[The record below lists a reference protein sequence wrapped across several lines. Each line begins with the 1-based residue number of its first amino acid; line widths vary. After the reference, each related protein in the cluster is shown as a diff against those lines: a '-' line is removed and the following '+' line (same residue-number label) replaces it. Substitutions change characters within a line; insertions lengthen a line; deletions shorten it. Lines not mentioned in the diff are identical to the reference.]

1 MKRYLPI
8 CTSLCL
14 GTLPLAMSSC
24 TVSFQN
30 ISTNG
35 RAEDIVDDNL
45 SAKAEPTI
53 SIPVSAVP
61 EIPLKV

>member
-1 MKRYLPI
+1 MNGIYN
-8 CTSLCL
+8 SLCL
-14 GTLPLAMSSC
+14 GTLSIAMMSC

-61 EIPLKV
+61 EIPIVG